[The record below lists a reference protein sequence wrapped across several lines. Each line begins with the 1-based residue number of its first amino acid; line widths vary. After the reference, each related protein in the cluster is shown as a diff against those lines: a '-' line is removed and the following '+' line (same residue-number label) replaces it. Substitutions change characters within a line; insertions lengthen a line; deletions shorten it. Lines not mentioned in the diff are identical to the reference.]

1 MDLSRIVY
9 HLSYVYRTHVA
20 GALYRKSDP
29 QEMEKGEIGEDY
41 NSLGA
46 TSGAVKSQGKLGQYE
61 TDEIEP

>member
-1 MDLSRIVY
+1 
-9 HLSYVYRTHVA
+9 
-20 GALYRKSDP
+20 
-29 QEMEKGEIGEDY
+29 MEKGEIGEDY